1 MPHYMETNASPPG
14 DILKHMC
21 ILDYQEII
29 ATRMVAILELKL
41 RIPTQSPTMLS
52 EKAKMLILHAVRT
65 QQAAKRAKKIP
76 TNRPHIP
83 RWGGV
88 GIHFD
93 LCIIII
99 NQ

>member
-65 QQAAKRAKKIP
+65 QQAAKRAKKSPPIAHMS
-76 TNRPHIP
+76 RGGGGG
-83 RWGGV
+83 WGF
-88 GIHFD
+88 I
-93 LCIIII
+93 LTCALS
-99 NQ
+99 